1 MSSNNFEIFFR
12 HIHTFKHNSV
22 RNEGRFNEESVAETI
37 KLGYDELEWKT
48 LAFSLLLLC

>member
-1 MSSNNFEIFFR
+1 MCSNYFEIFFR